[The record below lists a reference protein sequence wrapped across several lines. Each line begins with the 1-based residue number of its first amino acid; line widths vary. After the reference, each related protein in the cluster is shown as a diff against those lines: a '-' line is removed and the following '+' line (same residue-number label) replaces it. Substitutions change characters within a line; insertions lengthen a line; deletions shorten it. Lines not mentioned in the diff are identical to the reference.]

1 MLFNAYEFMFAFLP
15 ITLAG
20 FFWLGANRGL
30 RPAVAWLVAAS
41 LFFYG
46 YWRPVY
52 LLLIGGSIIFNYAT
66 GLGIARL
73 LGDGRNRAAKSLMIT
88 GVIANLA
95 SIGLFKYADFIIDNV
110 NTVAGSDFSNLNLL
124 LPLAISFFTFQQI
137 SYLADAYNG
146 EPVERD
152 FLSYALFVTFFPQLI
167 AGPIVHHSEMLPQFR
182 KPGIGR
188 INWDDIA
195 VGISIFS
202 LGLFK
207 KSIIADNIAGFSDP
221 VFAAAAAGETIT
233 LLDGWVGALA
243 YTGQLYFDFSGY
255 SDMAIGLARMFGIR
269 LPLNFNSPYK
279 ARDISEFWRR
289 WHMTLS
295 RFLRDYLYIALGGNR
310 AGQIRRYINLGATM
324 LLGGLWHGAGWTFVI
339 WGGLHG
345 FYLII
350 NHAWNWVWYTRRGVV
365 RSNGVV
371 SVWTG
376 RLLTF
381 LAVVVA
387 WVYFRAESLDAAHAV
402 LGGMSGLNGAVIP
415 AHWQLYFGPLA
426 PVLEQLGFRFADLG
440 TLSRISVI
448 PWLLG
453 VLLLAFYAPNTQQIM
468 HRFDPALMTDRK
480 QTIAPAHRWLSWRPS
495 RLWVLIIAFMAA
507 WAVFG
512 RTTTSQFLYFNF

>member
-1 MLFNAYEFMFAFLP
+1 MLFNAYEFIFAFLP

-20 FFWLGANRGL
+20 FFFLGANRGL

-46 YWRPVY
+46 YWRPIY
-52 LLLIGGSIIFNYAT
+52 LLLIGGSILFNYFC

-73 LGDGRNRAAKSLMIT
+73 LAKEHARAAKALMIF
-88 GVIANLA
+88 GVTANLA
-95 SIGLFKYADFIIDNV
+95 SIGLFKYADFLINNV
-110 NTVAGSDFSNLNLL
+110 NSLTGSEFSNLNLL

-167 AGPIVHHSEMLPQFR
+167 AGPIVHHSEMLPQFHR
-182 KPGIGR
+182 KGIGR
-188 INWDDIA
+188 LNWDDIA
-195 VGISIFS
+195 VGLS
-202 LGLFK
+202 LFAFGLFK
-207 KSIIADNIAGFSDP
+207 KTIIADNIATFSDP
-221 VFAAAAAGETIT
+221 VFAAANAGETIT
-233 LLDGWVGALA
+233 LVDGWIGALA

-255 SDMAIGLARMFGIR
+255 SDMALGLARMFGIR

-279 ARDISEFWRR
+279 ARDISDFWRR

-310 AGQIRRYINLGATM
+310 AGQIRRYVNLGATM

-350 NHAWNWVWYTRRGVV
+350 NHAWNWLWYTRRGVT
-365 RSNGVV
+365 RGNGWL

-376 RLLTF
+376 RLITF
-381 LAVVVA
+381 LAVVIA
-387 WVYFRAESLDAAHAV
+387 WVYFRAESLEAAN
-402 LGGMSGLNGAVIP
+402 GMLVGMLGLNGAVIP
-415 AHWQLYFGPLA
+415 SHWQLYFGPIAA
-426 PVLEQLGFRFADLG
+426 PLEVLGFQFG
-440 TLSRISVI
+440 NMKTLSQISVL
-448 PWLLG
+448 PWL
-453 VLLLAFYAPNTQQIM
+453 VVVFAIAFFAPNTQQIL
-468 HRFDPALMTDRK
+468 HAYDPALMTDRK
-480 QTIAPAHRWLSWRPS
+480 QTISPAPAWLSWRPS
-495 RLWVLIIAFMAA
+495 RVWVLVVGVLAA

>member
-1 MLFNAYEFMFAFLP
+1 MLFNAYEFIFAFLP

-20 FFWLGANRGL
+20 FFFLGANRGL

-52 LLLIGGSIIFNYAT
+52 LLLIGGSIVFNYLC
-66 GLGIARL
+66 GLGIARML
-73 LGDGRNRAAKSLMIT
+73 AAGRARRAKGLMVF
-88 GVIANLA
+88 GVVANLT
-95 SIGLFKYADFIIDNV
+95 SIGVFKYADFVIGNV
-110 NTVAGSDFSNLNLL
+110 NAVAGTAFSNLDLL

-188 INWDDIA
+188 VNWEDIA
-195 VGISIFS
+195 VGVSLFA

-207 KSIIADNIAGFSDP
+207 KTIIADNIATFSDP
-221 VFAAAAAGETIT
+221 VFAAANAGETIT
-233 LLDGWVGALA
+233 LIEGWVGALA
-243 YTGQLYFDFSGY
+243 YTAQLYFDFSGY
-255 SDMAIGLARMFGIR
+255 SDMALGLARMFGIR

-279 ARDISEFWRR
+279 ARDISDFWRR

-310 AGQIRRYINLGATM
+310 AGQVRRYINLGATM

-345 FYLII
+345 GYLII
-350 NHAWNWVWYTRRGVV
+350 NHAWNWLWYTRRGVTP
-365 RSNGVV
+365 SAGWL
-371 SVWTG
+371 SVWRG

-402 LGGMSGLNGAVIP
+402 LAGMTGINGAVIP

-426 PVLEQLGFRFADLG
+426 PVVEAVGFRFGVID
-440 TLSRISVI
+440 TVQRISVI
-448 PWLLG
+448 PWILG
-453 VLLLAFYAPNTQQIM
+453 AFAIAFFAPNTQQIL
-468 HRFDPALMTDRK
+468 HAFDPALMTDRK
-480 QTIAPAHRWLSWRPS
+480 QRIAPTVAWLTWQPS
-495 RLWVLIIAFMAA
+495 RVWACVIAVLAA

-512 RTTTSQFLYFNF
+512 RSTTSQFLYFNF